1 MDDGA
6 GRDPDPETPELTPEL
21 LADLQAGLLDD
32 ATAARVRRRARSD
45 PEAAR
50 ILARLDAV
58 RADLARLGADPGSA
72 PEVPAEVTARVSAA
86 LREAP
91 AGASGHAGHALT
103 RPALTRNQR
112 IAVLVGLVA
121 AAAAVVVGAVALAHD
136 PGPMFPA
143 GPTASQI
150 TAPEAGQRDFPL
162 PEAELRALL
171 TADPDLGPLADAQRL
186 ASCLTGLGHPPNQ
199 DVLGA
204 RPLDLGG
211 RPAVVLVLPA
221 ETPQRAT
228 AVLVEPG
235 CSAAHTGLLAR
246 TRLDR
251 G

>member
-58 RADLARLGADPGSA
+58 RADLARLGADPRSA

-86 LREAP
+86 LREAT
-91 AGASGHAGHALT
+91 AGATGRAGHALT
-103 RPALTRNQR
+103 RPALTCNQR

-186 ASCLTGLGHPPNQ
+186 ASCLTGLGPPPEPG
-199 DVLGA
+199 GA
-204 RPLDLGG
+204 RCTAAGPGG
-211 RPAVVLVLPA
+211 TARGGAGAARRDAAARHRRPRRAGLQCRAHRPARPN
-221 ETPQRAT
+221 P
-228 AVLVEPG
+228 P
-235 CSAAHTGLLAR
+235 
-246 TRLDR
+246 
-251 G
+251 